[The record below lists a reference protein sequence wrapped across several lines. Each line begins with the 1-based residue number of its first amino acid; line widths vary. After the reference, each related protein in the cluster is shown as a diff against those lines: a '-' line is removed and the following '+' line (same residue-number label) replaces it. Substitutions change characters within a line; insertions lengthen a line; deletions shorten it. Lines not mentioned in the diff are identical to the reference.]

1 MMADKISGYGG
12 NGVDITSTRSRS
24 PVRNERAADS
34 DKAGAA
40 SRSGDATASSQVRL
54 TDTAVNL
61 KQIEAR
67 LADQPDVDRK
77 RVDSLRER
85 IESGAYE
92 VNAGRLADRILAF
105 ERDLA

>member
-1 MMADKISGYGG
+1 MADRISGYGG
-12 NGVDITSTRSRS
+12 KGVDISSTRSRA
-24 PVRNERAADS
+24 PERTERAADT
-34 DKAGAA
+34 DKAEAVSRGEGGA
-40 SRSGDATASSQVRL
+40 ASSQVRL
-54 TDTAVNL
+54 TDTAASL